1 MEHLLCA
8 RPLRGKED
16 TVVDDR
22 RQPGGLPGAAW
33 GVRYKDTWRVAPGRP
48 VVSWLSV
55 EGGLGSLVAHHW
67 QLASG
72 ISPWILWCW
81 AWIKRLWVSLTL
93 CVCVCVCVCVWRQGW
108 GAERQN
114 HSVNTTH
121 LPGMFLFFKI
131 YFFVYGCAWAFSSF
145 VEWGLLSSCGAWASH
160 CNGFPCCRAQ
170 VDSLPLDHQGHPR
183 MLILMPR
190 RVIMGPAETI
200 IFTLKGLRRR
210 HKRITF

>member
-8 RPLRGKED
+8 RPLRGTED

-22 RQPGGLPGAAW
+22 RQPGALPGAAPAPE
-33 GVRYKDTWRVAPGRP
+33 VSDTKTRGEWP
-48 VVSWLSV
+48 SV

-72 ISPWILWCW
+72 SPPWILWCW

-93 CVCVCVCVCVWRQGW
+93 CVCVCVWRRGW

-114 HSVNTTH
+114 HNVNTTH

-145 VEWGLLSSCGAWASH
+145 MEWGLLSSCGAWASH

-170 VDSLPLDHQGHPR
+170 ADSLPLDHQGHPR
-183 MLILMPR
+183 MLILMLR

-200 IFTLKGLRRR
+200 ISTLKGLRRR